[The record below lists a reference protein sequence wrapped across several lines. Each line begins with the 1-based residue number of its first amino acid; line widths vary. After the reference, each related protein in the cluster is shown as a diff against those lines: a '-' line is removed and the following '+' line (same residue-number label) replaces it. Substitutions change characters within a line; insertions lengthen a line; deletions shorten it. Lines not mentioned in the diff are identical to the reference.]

1 MYEFITFGG
10 AGMKVCM
17 VCYPT
22 HGGSG
27 VIASELAVGLA
38 ASGHE
43 IHIVS
48 YATPFR
54 LGSFH
59 QNIFI
64 HEVEVASYPLF
75 KYPPYALA
83 LATKLVDVAREYGL
97 DLIHAH
103 YAVPHAT
110 SAYLAKQMLRSQKVK
125 TITTLHGTDITLVG
139 GDKSFYQV
147 IKFNIEES
155 DGVTAVSH
163 YLQQRT
169 LQEFS
174 ITREIRVIHNF
185 VNTSRYSHD
194 SNDCAKG
201 HFAPRGEKIIMHAS
215 NFRSVKRVE
224 DVVHVFS
231 RIQERIPAK
240 LLLVGE
246 GPDRLRV
253 QQLVKELNLS
263 DHVLFLGE
271 QDDIEELMSCA
282 ELFILPSNQESFGL
296 VALEAQSFGVPVIGT
311 NMGGL
316 PEVVGHGET
325 GFLLP
330 VGDVEGM
337 AAKAL
342 ELLESPNL
350 YAAFQKKARERVL
363 DRFDSQMIIPQYE
376 AYYQEVLDSRGS

>member
-1 MYEFITFGG
+1 
-10 AGMKVCM
+10 MKVGI

-27 VIASELAVGLA
+27 VMASELALGLA
-38 ASGHE
+38 EKGHE

-54 LGSFH
+54 LGTFN
-59 QNIFI
+59 QNLFI

-103 YAVPHAT
+103 YAVPHAA

-139 GDKSFYQV
+139 ADKSFYQV

-169 LQEFS
+169 LQEFN

-185 VNTSRYSHD
+185 VDTGRYSRD
-194 SNDCAKG
+194 SNDCALG
-201 HFAPRGEKIIMHAS
+201 HFAPKGEKLLMHAS
-215 NFRSVKRVE
+215 NFRPVKRVE
-224 DVVHVFS
+224 DVIRVFA
-231 RIQERIPAK
+231 RVQERIPAK
-240 LLLVGE
+240 LILVGE
-246 GPDRLRV
+246 GPDRPMV
-253 QQLVKELNLS
+253 QQQVRELNLS

-271 QDDIEELMSCA
+271 QDYMEELMSCA
-282 ELFILPSNQESFGL
+282 ELFLLPSEQESFGL
-296 VALEAQSFGVPVIGT
+296 AALEAQSFGVPVIGT
-311 NMGGL
+311 DLGGL
-316 PEVVGHGET
+316 PEVVAQGET

-342 ELLESPNL
+342 ELLESPEL
-350 YAAFQKKARERVL
+350 YADFRRRARERVL
-363 DRFDSQMIIPQYE
+363 HDFDSRKIIPKYE
-376 AYYQEVLDSRGS
+376 AYYQEILDQAD